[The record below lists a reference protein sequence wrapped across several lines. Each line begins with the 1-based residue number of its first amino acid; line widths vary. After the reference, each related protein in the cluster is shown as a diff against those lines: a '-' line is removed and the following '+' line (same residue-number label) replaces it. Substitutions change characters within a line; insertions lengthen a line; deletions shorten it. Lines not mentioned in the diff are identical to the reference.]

1 MVTGMRKIVIAPDSF
16 KGSVA
21 AREVADSAER
31 AVREVFPACEVVKIP
46 LGDGGEGTMD
56 ALLAALGGERVS
68 CRARDPL
75 SRPLW
80 ADYAILEDG
89 RTAIVEMARASGLPL
104 LAPAERDPSRATT
117 YGTGELIRDALERGC
132 RRFLLA
138 IGGSATNDGGTG
150 LLRALGYRFLDG
162 RGEELE
168 PCGAALA
175 RIAAVDRSGVS
186 PALREASFTVAC
198 DVDNPL
204 YGERGA
210 AEVFARQKGADDAMV
225 RMLDAGLRNY
235 ARVIERATGT
245 RVDELPGA
253 GAAGGLG
260 AGLVAFL
267 GAELKPGIQMVLE
280 ATRFDERI
288 QGADLIITGE
298 GKLDRQTCMGKA
310 PWGVSRAATRQG
322 IPVIALGGSVEDTP
336 LLNQRGFLA
345 VLSILPAPVSLERA
359 MDKDFTLR
367 NIQRTV
373 EQALRILDFR
383 FQISNFKF

>member
-1 MVTGMRKIVIAPDSF
+1 MRKIVIAPDSF

-56 ALLAALGGERVS
+56 ALLAALGGKRVS

-150 LLRALGYRFLDG
+150 LLRALGYRFLDR

-168 PCGAALA
+168 PRGATLA
-175 RIAAVDRSGVS
+175 RIAAVDPSGVS

-359 MDKDFTLR
+359 MDKDFTLQ

-373 EQALRILDFR
+373 EQALRILDFK
-383 FQISNFKF
+383 FKI

>member
-1 MVTGMRKIVIAPDSF
+1 MRKIVIAPDSF

-46 LGDGGEGTMD
+46 LGDGGEGTMG

>member
-1 MVTGMRKIVIAPDSF
+1 MRKIVIAPDSF

-150 LLRALGYRFLDG
+150 LLRALGYRFLDR

-168 PCGAALA
+168 PRGATLA
-175 RIAAVDRSGVS
+175 RIAAVDPSGVS

-359 MDKDFTLR
+359 MDKDFTLQ

-373 EQALRILDFR
+373 EQALRILDFK
-383 FQISNFKF
+383 FKI

>member
-1 MVTGMRKIVIAPDSF
+1 MRKIVIAPDSF

>member
-1 MVTGMRKIVIAPDSF
+1 M
-16 KGSVA
+16 
-21 AREVADSAER
+21 
-31 AVREVFPACEVVKIP
+31 
-46 LGDGGEGTMD
+46 
-56 ALLAALGGERVS
+56 
-68 CRARDPL
+68 
-75 SRPLW
+75 
-80 ADYAILEDG
+80 
-89 RTAIVEMARASGLPL
+89 
-104 LAPAERDPSRATT
+104 
-117 YGTGELIRDALERGC
+117 
-132 RRFLLA
+132 
-138 IGGSATNDGGTG
+138 
-150 LLRALGYRFLDG
+150 
-162 RGEELE
+162 
-168 PCGAALA
+168 
-175 RIAAVDRSGVS
+175 
-186 PALREASFTVAC
+186 REASFTVAC

-235 ARVIERATGT
+235 ARVIERATGR

-359 MDKDFTLR
+359 MDKDFTLQ

-373 EQALRILDFR
+373 EQALRILDFK
-383 FQISNFKF
+383 FKI

>member
-1 MVTGMRKIVIAPDSF
+1 MWHLAGDGMRKIVIAPDSF

-21 AREVADSAER
+21 ACEVADSAER

-80 ADYAILEDG
+80 TDYAILEDG

-168 PCGAALA
+168 PRGAALA

-210 AEVFARQKGADDAMV
+210 AEVFARQKGADDAKV

-245 RVDELPGA
+245 RFDELPGA

-345 VLSILPAPVSLERA
+345 VLPILPAPVSLERA
-359 MDKDFTLR
+359 MDKDFTLQ

-373 EQALRILDFR
+373 EQALRILDFK
-383 FQISNFKF
+383 FKI

>member
-1 MVTGMRKIVIAPDSF
+1 MRKIVIAPDSF

-68 CRARDPL
+68 CRVRDPL

-104 LAPAERDPSRATT
+104 LAPAERDPSQATT

-175 RIAAVDRSGVS
+175 RIAVVDRSGVS

-359 MDKDFTLR
+359 MDKDFTLQ

>member
-1 MVTGMRKIVIAPDSF
+1 MRKIVIAPDSF

-68 CRARDPL
+68 CRVRDPL

-104 LAPAERDPSRATT
+104 LAPAERDPSQATT

-175 RIAAVDRSGVS
+175 RIAVVDRSGVS

-383 FQISNFKF
+383 FQISDFKF

>member
-1 MVTGMRKIVIAPDSF
+1 MTGMRKIVIAPDSF

-150 LLRALGYRFLDG
+150 LLRALGYRFLDR

-168 PCGAALA
+168 PRGATLA
-175 RIAAVDRSGVS
+175 RIAAVDPSGVS

-359 MDKDFTLR
+359 MDKDFTLQ

-373 EQALRILDFR
+373 EQALRILDFK
-383 FQISNFKF
+383 FKI

>member
-1 MVTGMRKIVIAPDSF
+1 MRKIVIAPDSF

-68 CRARDPL
+68 CRVRDPL

-104 LAPAERDPSRATT
+104 LAPAERDPSQATT

-175 RIAAVDRSGVS
+175 RIAVVDRSGVS

-345 VLSILPAPVSLERA
+345 VLPILPAPVSLERA
-359 MDKDFTLR
+359 MAKDFTLR

-383 FQISNFKF
+383 FQILNFKF

>member
-1 MVTGMRKIVIAPDSF
+1 MRKIVIAPDSF

-168 PCGAALA
+168 PRGAALA

>member
-1 MVTGMRKIVIAPDSF
+1 MTGMRKIVIAPDSF